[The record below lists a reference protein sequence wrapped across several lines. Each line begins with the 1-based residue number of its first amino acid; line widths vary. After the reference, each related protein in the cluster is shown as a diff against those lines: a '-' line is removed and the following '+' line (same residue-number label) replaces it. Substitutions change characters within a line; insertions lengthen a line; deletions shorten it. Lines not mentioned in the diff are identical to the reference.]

1 MMSLSYPFPISPPLY
16 LPRGITQTVKHL
28 EVCFSCCGLILSRH
42 NTRRTWAWN
51 ENLEARF
58 QLYTWLLHSEPSFF
72 IYQARDFAV
81 ISKSIWH
88 REAHSRSS
96 INANSFSPLG
106 AESAWTSHQFLL
118 QGKDLVGPP
127 SLGCDAQLLIKRCKE
142 PGNQKAGAGDMVG
155 GAGAASFVSF
165 AITHDRGEQC
175 CEQGTC
181 DSSTGQMQMAVQKC
195 PKAAQLLA
203 APFLLIRAKICPK
216 KKKKITQQRKPKECW
231 CLSLEATYIYFWFPV
246 KPSTL

>member
-1 MMSLSYPFPISPPLY
+1 M
-16 LPRGITQTVKHL
+16 
-28 EVCFSCCGLILSRH
+28 
-42 NTRRTWAWN
+42 
-51 ENLEARF
+51 
-58 QLYTWLLHSEPSFF
+58 
-72 IYQARDFAV
+72 
-81 ISKSIWH
+81 
-88 REAHSRSS
+88 
-96 INANSFSPLG
+96 
-106 AESAWTSHQFLL
+106 
-118 QGKDLVGPP
+118 GPP

-181 DSSTGQMQMAVQKC
+181 DSSTGQMQMAIQKC

-216 KKKKITQQRKPKECW
+216 KKKKNHTAKEAKGMLVPVSRSHIYLFLVPSKAQYTVISVITC
-231 CLSLEATYIYFWFPV
+231 SLH
-246 KPSTL
+246 KDR